1 MTKIL
6 ILFGGNSY
14 EHKVS
19 CESVKTIVSNI
30 DTSIYDV
37 TLTAIDL
44 DNSWYLINKYSDILS
59 EDDWRNCKKELIV
72 NITKFVSSFDKVFP
86 VMHGSPVED
95 GTIQGLLNLTNTK
108 LVGVNLESSVIC
120 YNKRITKILCDH
132 YQIPI
137 IPYIEISNLKNV
149 KQIDIDYPVIVKP
162 ARCGSSI
169 GINLANNIIEL
180 NKAIKDVFSYDS
192 QVIVE
197 KFIKAREFECAIF
210 KNKKVHI
217 STVGEIKAN
226 NSFYDYDSKYQSMSK
241 ITYPANIDKILLKE
255 IQKISMKLFNILNI
269 QTFARFDFL
278 YDYHNH
284 TLYFNEVNTMP
295 GFTSKSMFPMLFN
308 YDKISTKKLITHLIE
323 GSN

>member
-1 MTKIL
+1 MKKIL

-308 YDKISTKKLITHLIE
+308 YDRISTKKLITHLIE

>member
-1 MTKIL
+1 MKKIL

-120 YNKRITKILCDH
+120 YNKRITKILCNH

-180 NKAIKDVFSYDS
+180 NKAIKEAFSYDS

-210 KNKKVHI
+210 KNKKIHI

-308 YDKISTKKLITHLIE
+308 YDRISTKKLITHLIE

>member
-1 MTKIL
+1 MKKIL

-44 DNSWYLINKYSDILS
+44 DNSWYLINKYSDILG
-59 EDDWRNCKKELIV
+59 EDDWHNCKKEPIV

-120 YNKRITKILCDH
+120 YNKRITKILCNH

-137 IPYIEISNLKNV
+137 IPYIEISNLKEV

-180 NKAIKDVFSYDS
+180 NKAIKEAFSYDS

-210 KNKKVHI
+210 KNKKIHI

-308 YDKISTKKLITHLIE
+308 YDRISTKKLITHLIE

>member
-1 MTKIL
+1 MKKIL

-14 EHKVS
+14 EHKIS

-180 NKAIKDVFSYDS
+180 NKAIKEAFSYDS

-210 KNKKVHI
+210 KNKKIHI

-308 YDKISTKKLITHLIE
+308 YDRISTKKLITHLIE

>member
-1 MTKIL
+1 MKKIL

-59 EDDWRNCKKELIV
+59 EEDWHNCKKEPIV
-72 NITKFVSSFDKVFP
+72 NITKFVSSFEKVFP

-180 NKAIKDVFSYDS
+180 NKAIKEAFSYDS

-210 KNKKVHI
+210 KNKKIHI

>member
-1 MTKIL
+1 MKKIL

>member
-1 MTKIL
+1 MKKIL

-44 DNSWYLINKYSDILS
+44 DNSWYLINKYSDILG
-59 EDDWRNCKKELIV
+59 EDDWHNCKKEPIV

-180 NKAIKDVFSYDS
+180 NKAIKEAFSYDS

-210 KNKKVHI
+210 KNKKIHI

>member
-1 MTKIL
+1 MKKIL

-44 DNSWYLINKYSDILS
+44 DNSWYLISKYSDILS
-59 EDDWRNCKKELIV
+59 EDDWHNCKREPIV

-120 YNKRITKILCDH
+120 YNKRITKILCNH

-137 IPYIEISNLKNV
+137 IPYIEISNLKEV
-149 KQIDIDYPVIVKP
+149 KHIDIDYPVIVKP

-180 NKAIKDVFSYDS
+180 NKAIKEAFSYDS

-210 KNKKVHI
+210 KNKQIHI

-241 ITYPANIDKILLKE
+241 ITYPANIDKNLLKE

-284 TLYFNEVNTMP
+284 ILYFNEVNTMP
-295 GFTSKSMFPMLFN
+295 GFTFKSMFPMLFN

>member
-1 MTKIL
+1 MKKIL

-14 EHKVS
+14 EHKIS

-120 YNKRITKILCDH
+120 YNKRITKILCNH

-137 IPYIEISNLKNV
+137 IPYIEISNLKEV

-180 NKAIKDVFSYDS
+180 NKAIKEAFSYDS

-210 KNKKVHI
+210 KNKKIHI

-308 YDKISTKKLITHLIE
+308 YDRISTKKLITHLIE

>member
-1 MTKIL
+1 MKKIL

-59 EDDWRNCKKELIV
+59 ENDWHNCKRKPIV

-120 YNKRITKILCDH
+120 YNKRITKILCNH

-137 IPYIEISNLKNV
+137 IPYIEISNLKEV

-180 NKAIKDVFSYDS
+180 NKAINITKQTKTSFVAMA
-192 QVIVE
+192 ILE
-197 KFIKAREFECAIF
+197 KVQR
-210 KNKKVHI
+210 
-217 STVGEIKAN
+217 
-226 NSFYDYDSKYQSMSK
+226 
-241 ITYPANIDKILLKE
+241 ITGGK
-255 IQKISMKLFNILNI
+255 
-269 QTFARFDFL
+269 
-278 YDYHNH
+278 
-284 TLYFNEVNTMP
+284 
-295 GFTSKSMFPMLFN
+295 
-308 YDKISTKKLITHLIE
+308 
-323 GSN
+323 

>member
-1 MTKIL
+1 MKKIL

-120 YNKRITKILCDH
+120 YNKRITKILCNH

-137 IPYIEISNLKNV
+137 IPYIEISNLKEV

-180 NKAIKDVFSYDS
+180 NKAIKEAFSYDS

-210 KNKKVHI
+210 KNKKIHI

-308 YDKISTKKLITHLIE
+308 YDRISTKKLITHLIE

>member
-1 MTKIL
+1 MKKIL

-59 EDDWRNCKKELIV
+59 EEDWHNCKKEPIV

-162 ARCGSSI
+162 AKCGSSI

-180 NKAIKDVFSYDS
+180 NKAIKEAFSYDS

-210 KNKKVHI
+210 KNKKIHI

>member
-1 MTKIL
+1 MKKIL

-44 DNSWYLINKYSDILS
+44 DNSWYLINKYSDILG
-59 EDDWRNCKKELIV
+59 EDDWHNCKKEPIV

-180 NKAIKDVFSYDS
+180 NKAIKEAFSYDS

-210 KNKKVHI
+210 KNKKIHI

-308 YDKISTKKLITHLIE
+308 YDRISTKKLITHLIE

>member
-1 MTKIL
+1 MKKIL

-180 NKAIKDVFSYDS
+180 NKAIKEAFSYDS

-210 KNKKVHI
+210 KNKKIHI

-308 YDKISTKKLITHLIE
+308 YDRISTKKLITHLIE